1 MTDRATDTADRGDTR
16 KSSALGAGLEELGGN
31 WRWLVGLG
39 VVWMALGALAIIV
52 PLGAALAFELL
63 LGGIFAIGGVVQI
76 AQAFRLRNWKG
87 YGMNML
93 GGSLALALGVLL
105 LVYPFQG
112 VLTLTL
118 FLGAFFIVSGVL
130 QVISALQHREL
141 RNWGWI
147 LASGILGMVIGAL
160 ILTGWPSTA
169 VWAIG
174 ILVGIELIVTG
185 WSLLIIGLSARDV
198 S

>member
-1 MTDRATDTADRGDTR
+1 MTDRTSDQDKRQRAAMPGV
-16 KSSALGAGLEELGGN
+16 GLEELRAN

-39 VVWMALGALAIIV
+39 IVWMVLGALAIIV
-52 PLGAALAFELL
+52 PFGATLAFEIL
-63 LGGIFAIGGVVQI
+63 LGAIFAVGGVIQI

-87 YGMNML
+87 YGTNML
-93 GGSLALALGVLL
+93 GGVLALVLGVLL

-118 FLGAFFIVSGVL
+118 FLGAFFIVSGVV

-147 LASGILGMVIGAL
+147 LASGILGIVVGVL
-160 ILTGWPSTA
+160 ILLGWPSTA

-174 ILVGIELIVTG
+174 VLVGIELIVTG
-185 WSLLIIGLSARDV
+185 WSLLMIGLSARDTA
-198 S
+198 

>member
-1 MTDRATDTADRGDTR
+1 MTDRTTDRGDARATF
-16 KSSALGAGLEELGGN
+16 GAGLEELRAN

-39 VVWMALGALAIIV
+39 IVWMVLGALAIIV
-52 PLGAALAFELL
+52 PFGATLAFELL
-63 LGGIFAIGGVVQI
+63 LGAIFAIGGVIQI

-93 GGSLALALGVLL
+93 GGSLALVLGVLL
-105 LVYPFQG
+105 LFYPFQG

-118 FLGAFFIVSGVL
+118 FLGAFFIVSGIL

-160 ILTGWPSTA
+160 ILAGWPSTA

-174 ILVGIELIVTG
+174 VLVGIELIVTG
-185 WSLLIIGLSARDV
+185 WSLLMIGLSARDV